1 MDPNLVNIVDLK
13 DVSYV
18 SALADRNVLIY
29 NNAAI
34 SKKWENKPITDIAA
48 QSVNGGME
56 KVVKQAITTSS
67 YTINLANGNVFFLTL
82 NANTTIYFPTV
93 ANNYAISFT
102 LYTQQGATARTLNWQ
117 SGKVKWAGGTVANVS
132 NTANAVD
139 CFVFETVN
147 GGTTWYGSLVGKNFS

>member
-29 NNAAI
+29 NNATI
-34 SKKWENKPITDIAA
+34 SKKWENRPITDIAA
-48 QSVNGGME
+48 QSINGGME
-56 KVVKQAITTSS
+56 KVVTQSITTSS
-67 YTINLANGNVFFLTL
+67 YTIDLANGNVFFLTL
-82 NANTTIYFPTV
+82 NANSTIYFPSV
-93 ANNYAISFT
+93 ANNFAISFT
-102 LYTQQGATARTLNWQ
+102 LYTQQGATSRTLNWQ
-117 SGKVKWAGGTVANVS
+117 AGKVKWAGGTVANVT